1 MLLLIRRFLAS
12 QDLTGDMIFEWPD
25 FCRSSDRR
33 NRKCTT
39 KKTKK
44 KQELKTRKI
53 PKKPKATANFKFQ
66 SRVKKSWFYRF
77 LLGCNPPNYV
87 LVRSFGSRKETEVL
101 TTDGNGKIKAS

>member
-1 MLLLIRRFLAS
+1 MLLLIRQFLAS

-25 FCRSSDRR
+25 FRP
-33 NRKCTT
+33 
-39 KKTKK
+39 KKPKMYHKKNEK

-66 SRVKKSWFYRF
+66 NRVKKSWFYRF

-101 TTDGNGKIKAS
+101 TTDSNGKIKAS